1 MERTIEQHNTRQ
13 RAPLGAL
20 LIVAATTAL
29 STGMALVP
37 TTAVADEVI
46 SQRVQVSDLNLGS
59 VDGQRTLVKRLN
71 RAIEEVCTE
80 ASAVEISKLRQ
91 LETMQVCREKAR
103 HSVALQLAERG
114 LELQL
119 VASRQ

>member
-1 MERTIEQHNTRQ
+1 MRPTPANS
-13 RAPLGAL
+13 L
-20 LIVAATTAL
+20 
-29 STGMALVP
+29 ALVP

-59 VDGQRTLVKRLN
+59 LDGQRTLVKRLN